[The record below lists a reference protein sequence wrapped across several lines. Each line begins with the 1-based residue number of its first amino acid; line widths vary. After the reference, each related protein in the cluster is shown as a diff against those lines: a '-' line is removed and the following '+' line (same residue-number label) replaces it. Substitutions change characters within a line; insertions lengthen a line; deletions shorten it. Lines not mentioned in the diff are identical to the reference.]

1 MRSFIAL
8 QNIEL
13 GLNPDNILVARL
25 PLPRGQYDTAAAKQ
39 QFFQKLLPRLK
50 ALPGV
55 VDATE
60 TSTLPP
66 YGGIGSEIEI
76 PGKTLTERWDAIFQL
91 CSEGSAN
98 PLGLRLLRGRFLS
111 EVEVNAARRVAVVN
125 QTFVNKHFGGGSN
138 RPAGQAQ
145 RAGDAARWS
154 C

>member
-1 MRSFIAL
+1 MGNTIRR
-8 QNIEL
+8 
-13 GLNPDNILVARL
+13 P
-25 PLPRGQYDTAAAKQ
+25 PQ

-91 CSEGSAN
+91 CSEGYQ
-98 PLGLRLLRGRFLS
+98 PTLGLRLLRGRFLS

-125 QTFVNKHFGGGSN
+125 QTFVNKHFG
-138 RPAGQAQ
+138 PEDPIGQQVRLKELRRCPLVVLRMRCLKSSA
-145 RAGDAARWS
+145 
-154 C
+154 